1 MPIKI
6 LSFISSPLRCTFRLA
21 CVARARREFVVLL
34 ARDLSRRAE
43 MPDEILGEFAR
54 REPECGLRP
63 EARGPLV
70 EPEGVVPE
78 RAARLCAA
86 SIEHPVSPITCEGI
100 ELRAASFS
108 GRAWRAPQAA
118 GA

>member
-6 LSFISSPLRCTFRLA
+6 LSFIPSPLRCAFRLA
-21 CVARARREFVVLL
+21 RVMRARREFVVLL

-54 REPECGLRP
+54 REPEWGLRP

-78 RAARLCAA
+78 RAACLCAA
-86 SIEHPVSPITCEGI
+86 SIEHPVSPITCEGVRI
-100 ELRAASFS
+100 ARAASFS
-108 GRAWRAPQAA
+108 GRTWRA
-118 GA
+118 